1 MAQMGYGYGSEFQL
15 LRFLGHHRR
24 LLESEIQKVIGS
36 TNQQFY
42 WFDFDFA
49 DREMV
54 ISGDREMTGLS
65 FLRRSSLIPEEKLK
79 IVEEIVRSYNWNF
92 EQWQNWDAVFIN
104 NGIVYFVEA
113 KAHKDEISSG
123 DKTHGGSSSHAI
135 CEFMSKQFGT
145 LVTEKW
151 LRKYYQLANRLSTVK
166 LLNDNGIPAKI
177 VNIFFIDGYYDRNHQ
192 ICKDTNL
199 ETYKDAIAKEDNELG
214 ISDVKDKYVVEVFI
228 DANPN

>member
-113 KAHKDEISSG
+113 KAHKD
-123 DKTHGGSSSHAI
+123 D
-135 CEFMSKQFGT
+135 MQF
-145 LVTEKW
+145 
-151 LRKYYQLANRLSTVK
+151 
-166 LLNDNGIPAKI
+166 
-177 VNIFFIDGYYDRNHQ
+177 
-192 ICKDTNL
+192 
-199 ETYKDAIAKEDNELG
+199 
-214 ISDVKDKYVVEVFI
+214 VEYG
-228 DANPN
+228 NTPPCL